1 MFVLVIML
9 GATAATFLSTVFYIP
24 LVLKI
29 TAVLVFIGIS
39 FVMLNNQT
47 KLAYWKSEGETK
59 NNELNAMINGA
70 QDGIVIYDAN
80 FQITSFNKAAETI
93 FNINTNEILG
103 KFLTPEMAKDPK
115 IKIFA
120 QIMFPSLAPQAIQIS
135 KGAWPQIVDFIFDS
149 PQLRLRTV
157 LSEIKKDNGTT
168 MGFIKIIQDKT
179 REKNI
184 LASKDEF
191 ITIAA
196 HQLRTPL
203 TAIKWGLEYIS
214 QNTNKDNQELRSVV
228 KEEEQLI
235 ERSLKIINDLLDVV
249 KIEEGKFGYS
259 FVEIGINEF
268 IAGVVNEALPVAKS
282 YNINLVFEPKAEES
296 VVYVDVKKIGIALV
310 NLIDNAI
317 KYNTKQGVARV
328 KTEISPDKM
337 FVKIKIEDTGVGIPK
352 NETIK
357 IFTKFYR
364 GSNIVQLEPNGSGL
378 GLYLAKNIIE
388 RHGGQI
394 GFDSI
399 ENRGTTF
406 WFTLP
411 LNKNLIPP
419 QELMNL

>member
-1 MFVLVIML
+1 MLSFKNIYFQLKKYWKTPEMFVLVIML

-157 LSEIKKDNGTT
+157 LSEIKN
-168 MGFIKIIQDKT
+168 KT
-179 REKNI
+179 I
-184 LASKDEF
+184 V
-191 ITIAA
+191 
-196 HQLRTPL
+196 L
-203 TAIKWGLEYIS
+203 TGAMVPY
-214 QNTNKDNQELRSVV
+214 
-228 KEEEQLI
+228 
-235 ERSLKIINDLLDVV
+235 
-249 KIEEGKFGYS
+249 KFGS
-259 FVEIGINEF
+259 SDGLFNLGSALAFVQLLPHGIYIVMNGHYF
-268 IAGVVNEALPVAKS
+268 NW
-282 YNINLVFEPKAEES
+282 
-296 VVYVDVKKIGIALV
+296 
-310 NLIDNAI
+310 DN
-317 KYNTKQGVARV
+317 VR
-328 KTEISPDKM
+328 
-337 FVKIKIEDTGVGIPK
+337 KIKK
-352 NETIK
+352 H
-357 IFTKFYR
+357 
-364 GSNIVQLEPNGSGL
+364 
-378 GLYLAKNIIE
+378 A
-388 RHGGQI
+388 
-394 GFDSI
+394 
-399 ENRGTTF
+399 
-406 WFTLP
+406 
-411 LNKNLIPP
+411 NLKK
-419 QELMNL
+419 